1 MRAQLP
7 ARVEDLVAQIR
18 NPLMQ
23 IEFLYLLANA
33 RLLEPVLVDAETATR
48 MVRPY
53 TWFLDR
59 AGTEGV
65 KLTSA
70 GYLPPADVEALSA
83 ELGLADEWIG
93 KLNREAQT
101 APVLD
106 FRESVMRLGLLRK
119 YRGMLLATPAGREL
133 RENPVA
139 LWWYLAEH
147 LPPPK
152 LPRPHA
158 HASILLLAAVAIG
171 PEAAPD
177 PLEYT
182 ARMMWEAGY
191 QRSDETPLT
200 KWDARAAAYD
210 THIALIRLG
219 ALVQVR
225 HGLDPEQ
232 PTREGAIFARAAL
245 RTWPE

>member
-1 MRAQLP
+1 MRAELP
-7 ARVEDLVAQIR
+7 AQVEDLVAAIR
-18 NPLMQ
+18 NPFMQ
-23 IEFLYLLANA
+23 IEFLSLLHDA

-59 AGTEGV
+59 AGAEGI

-70 GYLPPADVEALSA
+70 GYLPPADVEALAA
-83 ELGLADEWIG
+83 ELNLADEWIG

-101 APVLD
+101 LPILD

-119 YRGMLLATPAGREL
+119 YRGALLATPAARKL
-133 RENPVA
+133 RDNPAA
-139 LWWYLAEH
+139 LWWHIAEH

-152 LPRPHA
+152 LPRPYT

-171 PEAAPD
+171 PQAAPD

-182 ARMMWEAGY
+182 GRMMWEAGY

-200 KWDARAAAYD
+200 GWDARDAAYD
-210 THIALIRLG
+210 THLALIRLG
-219 ALVQVR
+219 ALVQPR

-232 PTREGAIFARAAL
+232 PTSDGAIFARAAL
-245 RTWPE
+245 RTWPK

>member
-7 ARVEDLVAQIR
+7 AQVEDLVARIR

-23 IEFLYLLANA
+23 IEFLHLLANA

-53 TWFLDR
+53 SWFLDR
-59 AGTEGV
+59 VGTEGI

-70 GYLPPADVEALSA
+70 GYLPPADVETLSA

-101 APVLD
+101 WPVLD

-119 YRGMLLATPAGREL
+119 YRGTLLATPAGRKL
-133 RENPVA
+133 RDNPVA
-139 LWWYLAEH
+139 LWWHLAEH
-147 LPPPK
+147 LPPAK
-152 LPRPHA
+152 LPRPHT
-158 HASILLLAAVAIG
+158 HASILLLAAVVIG

-191 QRSDETPLT
+191 QRGDGTPLT
-200 KWDARAAAYD
+200 KWDARDAADD
-210 THIALIRLG
+210 THTALIRLG
-219 ALVQVR
+219 ALVEVR

-232 PTREGAIFARAAL
+232 PTRDGATFARAAL
-245 RTWPE
+245 RTWPA